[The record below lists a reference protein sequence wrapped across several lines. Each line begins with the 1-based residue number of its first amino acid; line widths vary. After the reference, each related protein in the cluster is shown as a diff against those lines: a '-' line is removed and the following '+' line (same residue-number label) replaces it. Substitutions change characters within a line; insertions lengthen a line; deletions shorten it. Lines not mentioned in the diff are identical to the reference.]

1 MLQASLPQFW
11 RVHPC
16 QGGQPPRLGEI
27 PTAKT
32 VGNHVPRGGPGSPQW
47 WGSQGRSSMIEV
59 RDLTKRYGGG
69 PAVGALSLYVRPG
82 TATGFLGPN
91 GCGKTTTT
99 RPVPVLH
106 PPQAR
111 RG

>member
-59 RDLTKRYGGG
+59 RDLTNRYGGG
-69 PAVGALSLYVRPG
+69 PPVDSLRFYLPPAPLTRLPPPHRP
-82 TATGFLGPN
+82 A
-91 GCGKTTTT
+91 KS
-99 RPVPVLH
+99 
-106 PPQAR
+106 PPQPPS
-111 RG
+111 